1 MSRNPF
7 TKKAPRVKGV
17 SIYRPFVYGSL
28 ATPLPLPRPLGTPPD
43 HTHRWTVFVRPT
55 TPNFDI
61 THWLR
66 KVQFKLHET
75 YSQSLRTVESPPFE
89 VTETGWG
96 EFEVGIKLF
105 FVPEASE
112 KPLSV
117 YHQLKLHP
125 YIGTDEEKDKVRRDG
140 GEVGSKCYEEVCF
153 NEPVEVFYEILTQGN
168 GREKEK
174 GKGKGKAKSLGA
186 RGGGG
191 DKPTER
197 SAEIPN
203 DGKPYSHMMEAREID
218 RLTEAVKQVNSRLAE
233 ERAKLAEREKLLEEL
248 KKETASG
255 LGR

>member
-1 MSRNPF
+1 M
-7 TKKAPRVKGV
+7 
-17 SIYRPFVYGSL
+17 
-28 ATPLPLPRPLGTPPD
+28 PRPPGTPPD

-55 TPNFDI
+55 TPNYDI

-75 YSQSLRTVESPPFE
+75 YSQSLRTIESPPFE

-96 EFEVGIKLF
+96 EFEVGLKLF

-112 KPLSV
+112 KPISV

-125 YIGTDEEKDKVRRDG
+125 YGGTEEEREKVRREG

-153 NEPVEVFYEILTQGN
+153 NEPVEAFYEVLTQGN
-168 GREKEK
+168 GGDKTK
-174 GKGKGKAKSLGA
+174 GKGKGKSWG
-186 RGGGG
+186 RGG
-191 DKPTER
+191 DKPAEK

-218 RLTEAVKQVNSRLAE
+218 RLTEAVKQVNGMVAE
-233 ERAKLAEREKLLEEL
+233 ERTKLAEREKLLAEL
-248 KKETASG
+248 RSEAASG
-255 LGR
+255 AAQ